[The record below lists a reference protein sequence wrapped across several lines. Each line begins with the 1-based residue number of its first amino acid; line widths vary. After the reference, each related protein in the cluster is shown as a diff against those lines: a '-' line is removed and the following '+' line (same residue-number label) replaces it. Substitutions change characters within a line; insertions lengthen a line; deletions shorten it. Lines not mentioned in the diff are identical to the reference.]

1 MPQHLRSRQRYYLVF
16 VILLGFTLLTIGAAF
31 LDLGPLNIVIAL
43 TIAIIKAL
51 LVILFFM
58 HLRDSSSLT
67 WMLMGAGVFWLLLLI
82 TITLSDYLTRGW
94 YPVRGW

>member
-1 MPQHLRSRQRYYLVF
+1 
-16 VILLGFTLLTIGAAF
+16 
-31 LDLGPLNIVIAL
+31 
-43 TIAIIKAL
+43 
-51 LVILFFM
+51 M

-67 WMLMGAGVFWLLLLI
+67 WMLVGAGVFWLLLLI